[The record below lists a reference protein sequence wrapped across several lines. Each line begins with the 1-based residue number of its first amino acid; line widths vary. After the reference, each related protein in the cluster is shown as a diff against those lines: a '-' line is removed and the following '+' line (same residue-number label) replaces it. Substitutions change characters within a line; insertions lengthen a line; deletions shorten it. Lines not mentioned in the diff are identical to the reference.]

1 MLRISEFARA
11 GNVTVRTVRFYDEV
25 GLLRPAH
32 VSYESG
38 YRSYSSA
45 QIAQLNQIQ
54 AFKDMGFA
62 LGEILDLL
70 RRPLNAREL
79 RGVLRERREALRGRV
94 REDVGRLARIEARLS
109 SLEGGGT
116 SDSQVLFGET
126 REQWVV
132 SVREKLG
139 SYDETEQLF
148 GEIARR
154 VDTKLLAEGR
164 ATIWHSCMEGEG
176 RIDCEAVRFLK
187 RPMTGLRG
195 LKSYALPPAKIA
207 FAYHYGSEESIGRT
221 YQAISN
227 CLAKRG
233 YRVAGAK
240 REVYWAAGRSGG
252 EAGSLTEVQFPVSE
266 ARAAPRA
273 GRTSSA
279 QLDRANP

>member
-11 GNVTVRTVRFYDEV
+11 GNVTVRALRFYDEV

-32 VSYESG
+32 ISPESG
-38 YRSYSSA
+38 YRGYSSA

-62 LGEILDLL
+62 LGEILDMLQRPPNAAEL
-70 RRPLNAREL
+70 RR
-79 RGVLRERREALRGRV
+79 VLRERREVLRGRV
-94 REDVGRLARIEARLS
+94 HEDVGRLARIEARLG
-109 SLEGGGT
+109 SLEGGRT

-132 SVREKLG
+132 SVREKLS
-139 SYDETEQLF
+139 SYDETEGLF
-148 GEIARR
+148 REIERR
-154 VDTKLLAEGR
+154 VGAGAERLAEGR

-176 RIDCEAVRFLK
+176 KIDCEAVRFLK

-207 FAYHYGSEESIGRT
+207 FAYHYGSEESIART
-221 YQAISN
+221 YQGISN
-227 CLAKRG
+227 CLVERG

-240 REVYWAAGRSGG
+240 REVYWPAGGSGG
-252 EAGSLTEVQFPVSE
+252 EAGSLTEVQFPVSK

-273 GRTSSA
+273 GRASSA
-279 QLDRANP
+279 